1 MTSDE
6 ILSEL
11 RTMSSE
17 KYKANVVKLGI
28 PEACSIGVS
37 TADVRKLAKKAGKD
51 NAMAHEL
58 WNTGYHE
65 ARLLAV
71 LVIDKKK
78 FTLQEGEAFMHD
90 VISWDLCDHLCKNLL
105 IKLKGYEDLIEKWC
119 DAEAV
124 YVKRAA
130 YTLMASAAIHE
141 KNPENET
148 LDHYLSLIRT
158 YSDDE
163 REHVKKSVSWALR
176 EIGKRDFDY
185 QEKAVLLAHELIENG
200 DKAQKWIGKDAL
212 KELEKLVKVEG
223 RGRLIAS
230 DSKMGKENAAPLPA
244 QQL

>member
-1 MTSDE
+1 MTSNE
-6 ILSEL
+6 ILSGL
-11 RTMSSE
+11 KALSSE

-37 TADVRKLAKKAGKD
+37 TGDVRKLAKTVGKD
-51 NAMAHEL
+51 NALAHDL

-71 LVIDKKK
+71 LIVDKKQ
-78 FTLQEGEAFMHD
+78 FSLQEAEAFMHD

-105 IKLKGYEDLIEKWC
+105 IQLKGYEDLIEKWC
-119 DAEAV
+119 DAEAT
-124 YVKRAA
+124 YMKRAA
-130 YTLMASAAIHE
+130 FTLMASAAIHE
-141 KNPENET
+141 KNLQKEA

-185 QEKAVLLAHELIENG
+185 QEKAVLLAHDLMENG
-200 DKAQKWIGKDAL
+200 NKAQKWIGKDAL
-212 KELEKLVKVEG
+212 KELEKLVKAEG
-223 RGRLIAS
+223 RSRLISS
-230 DSKMGKENAAPLPA
+230 DSRMGKGEA
-244 QQL
+244 